1 MKPIKEC
8 ELREKCD
15 SLRYK
20 VVRITQE
27 NGRRFAIVDMGTDF
41 FLKVELED

>member
-20 VVRITQE
+20 VVRIIQE
-27 NGRRFAIVDMGTDF
+27 NGQRFAIVDIGIDF
-41 FLKVELED
+41 RIKVELED